1 MFMNFGGNTMVSI
14 IVYFWNY
21 YTPKLFFSFGIV
33 ITLLGIYWGIE
44 RARKEL
50 KHPGR
55 ALAIARSLRV
65 VLIGLSI
72 MGAGIGWM
80 WNIESLLLL
89 SLIIGCEELLE
100 TSIVIA
106 TLKRPLRHNS

>member
-21 YTPKLFFSFGIV
+21 YTPKLLFTFGIV
-33 ITLLGIYWGIE
+33 ITLLGIYWGIV

-50 KHPGR
+50 KGPGR
-55 ALAIARSLRV
+55 ALAIAQSLRL
-65 VLIGLSI
+65 VLIGLNI
-72 MGAGIGWM
+72 MGVGIGWI

-89 SLIIGCEELLE
+89 SIIIGAEELLE

-106 TLKRPLRHNS
+106 TLKRSLRH